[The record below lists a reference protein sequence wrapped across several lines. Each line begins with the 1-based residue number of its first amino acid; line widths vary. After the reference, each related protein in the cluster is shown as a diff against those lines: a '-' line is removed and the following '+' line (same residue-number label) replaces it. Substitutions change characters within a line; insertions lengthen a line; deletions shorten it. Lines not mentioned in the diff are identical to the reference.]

1 MNRVQNI
8 NDHINPKIYPHE
20 VYKHNME
27 KDCWVIIH
35 DKVYDLTDFLKDHPG
50 GKQAILLFAGKDA
63 TEEFDMLHPPSVLRP
78 GKYIPSECVMGTVLK

>member
-8 NDHINPKIYPHE
+8 NDHINPKISPRE
-20 VYKHNME
+20 VYKHNTE

-35 DKVYDLTDFLKDHPG
+35 DKVYDLTDFLKEHPG

-78 GKYIPSECVMGTVLK
+78 GKYLPNDKVLGIVSK